1 MIYPVILCG
10 GSGTRL
16 WPLSTPERP
25 KPFLPLIGERT
36 LFQQALDRV
45 ADPAN
50 FAEPVVVAG
59 AAHVPWIE
67 AQAETHRL
75 IVEPS
80 ARNTAPAIALAAALL
95 DPDAIMLVCPSDHHI
110 AQPDA
115 FCTAVQHAADL
126 AKRDWLVSLGTA
138 PDKPETGYGYI
149 KLGEAMGEGHTVARF
164 EEKPDAARAAEYLAE
179 GGYVWNAGIF
189 VFRAGHFLDEL
200 ARHRP
205 TMAGQVRR
213 AVSQAVSRNDATF
226 PDAAAFDEIEGESVD
241 YGVMENTSRAAVVGA
256 AMGWSDI
263 GNYEALM
270 DARATEDESALVAP
284 PHRVLGSR
292 NVMIDSDGPRVSVAG
307 LDGVSVIVR
316 GDEILVVSRESAQ
329 SVSRFAKDEPR

>member
-45 ADPAN
+45 ADRAN

-80 ARNTAPAIALAAALL
+80 ARNTAPAIALAAASL

-115 FCTAVQHAADL
+115 FCEAVKHAVDL
-126 AKRDWLVSLGTA
+126 AKQDWLVSLGIA
-138 PDKPETGYGYI
+138 PDKPETGFGYI
-149 KLGEAMGEGHTVARF
+149 KLGEAMGEGHMVARF

-179 GGYVWNAGIF
+179 GEYVWNAGIF

-205 TMAGQVRR
+205 TMAGLVRS
-213 AVSQAVSRNDATF
+213 AVSS
-226 PDAAAFDEIEGESVD
+226 G
-241 YGVMENTSRAAVVGA
+241 
-256 AMGWSDI
+256 
-263 GNYEALM
+263 
-270 DARATEDESALVAP
+270 
-284 PHRVLGSR
+284 
-292 NVMIDSDGPRVSVAG
+292 G
-307 LDGVSVIVR
+307 L
-316 GDEILVVSRESAQ
+316 A
-329 SVSRFAKDEPR
+329 